1 MESKEI
7 CEKWRFSYEWKQ
19 FYSMRSDRGPNAYS
33 VTGKLF
39 AVSQTS
45 CLIQV
50 IYSSSGHLVE
60 SEVQNEAHCSHEVN
74 SNDCVYVCMGL
85 HVCLHENLLGLFPVY
100 VLRCLQSFW
109 TAAKQIQDQSRGFF
123 HQFTLRNKN
132 NNNNNCFHE
141 RRHRCS
147 ALKNKGIGRD
157 IPLTDWPVSKYL
169 ADCWWTKSQNTSSE
183 RQWEFCLAFPLAVIR
198 GCPTVFSLAGLEEKR
213 LALPL
218 PDSGSKMG
226 RNVQWLF
233 IPQV

>member
-7 CEKWRFSYEWKQ
+7 CEKSRFSYGWKQ
-19 FYSMRSDRGPNAYS
+19 FYSMRSYRGPKAYS

-123 HQFTLRNKN
+123 HQCTLSDK
-132 NNNNNCFHE
+132 NNNNNCFRE

-157 IPLTDWPVSKYL
+157 IPLRD
-169 ADCWWTKSQNTSSE
+169 
-183 RQWEFCLAFPLAVIR
+183 
-198 GCPTVFSLAGLEEKR
+198 
-213 LALPL
+213 
-218 PDSGSKMG
+218 
-226 RNVQWLF
+226 
-233 IPQV
+233 